1 MSFIELF
8 IYSFI
13 QGITEFLPISSS
25 AHLTLLESF
34 FGWREVG
41 RTFVIAAHLGTL
53 LTVLFYLRGE
63 INLIL
68 KDIKNVWNKF
78 QDNSK
83 TQKQF
88 MVFFHQWLDALMIIQ
103 LLKKLN
109 N

>member
-13 QGITEFLPISSS
+13 QGITEFLPVSSS

-53 LTVLFYLRGE
+53 LTVLFYLPSDSYPKSGE
-63 INLIL
+63 QS
-68 KDIKNVWNKF
+68 D
-78 QDNSK
+78 
-83 TQKQF
+83 
-88 MVFFHQWLDALMIIQ
+88 VFVVSSSSSTSSSGTSG
-103 LLKKLN
+103 LLGSSGVSVSPPSPTSSP
-109 N
+109 